1 MGHVAAMQ
9 LVVRMYE
16 NGEGTKPDRTHA
28 FLWFFL
34 AAQRAGNKNAL
45 AEAKR
50 IRSSMT
56 EKEWKEAQKKL
67 PYNFD
72 KKAVDK
78 ILQSGGAAT
87 TP

>member
-1 MGHVAAMQ
+1 MISARCSNGTRSCHAACGPN
-9 LVVRMYE
+9 VRKRRRHQAGPY
-16 NGEGTKPDRTHA
+16 
-28 FLWFFL
+28 
-34 AAQRAGNKNAL
+34 AQRAGNKNAL